1 MNNLIIRNAL
11 IKYNVRT
18 WQLARDILKISEP
31 TIYRKLRSEL
41 PEDEQ
46 KQIASQ
52 IANFAMKGGFEHG
65 KAADNR

>member
-18 WQLARDILKISEP
+18 WQLARDVLKISEP

-52 IANFAMKGGFEHG
+52 IADFAMSRRTKQDLE
-65 KAADNR
+65 AD